1 MKNLVDPIE
10 QFEKLLQKYPDEIK
24 NTYEFYSFF
33 KKLPLAN
40 QRFDYVPIIEL
51 GTIFKYKKPK
61 IFFEMRKFS
70 RKSSVIDLITSSET
84 DLQRAIDIINK
95 LKNQ

>member
-1 MKNLVDPIE
+1 MKKLVDPIE
-10 QFEKLLQKYPDEIK
+10 HFEKMLQKYPDEKK

-33 KKLPLAN
+33 KDLPLAN
-40 QRFDYVPIIEL
+40 QSFDYVPIIEL

-70 RKSSVIDLITSSET
+70 SKSYVIDLITSSET

-95 LKNQ
+95 MKNQ